1 MRLSI
6 ETWKAML
13 ASAASSLRENKALLS
28 RLDAVVG
35 DGDHGEAM
43 GRIAEKMDETRA
55 SYQGD
60 SIPALFETL
69 GDDLMGVPGGSSTTL
84 YAAFFGGLAQEG
96 AQVQAMFSGALAALE
111 EVSGARRGDK
121 TMLDALIPFLEAL
134 RTTSD
139 DPEGLVEAA
148 VAARRGAE
156 ETANYIAKFGR
167 AKNYKERTLGHWDPG
182 AVSMSI
188 ILTSLAEGAKR
199 SEGIL

>member
-13 ASAASSLRENKALLS
+13 ASAAGSLRENKALLS

-43 GRIAEKMDETRA
+43 VRIAEKMEETRT
-55 SYQGD
+55 SYKGD

-96 AQVQAMFSGALAALE
+96 AEVQAMFSGALVALE

-134 RTTSD
+134 YTTSD
-139 DPEGLVEAA
+139 DPEGLVKAA
-148 VAARRGAE
+148 MAARRGAE

-167 AKNYKERTLGHWDPG
+167 AKNYKERTLGHQDPG